1 MFGAVKDIT
10 NSESLKEALVFSNI
24 ILRTQQEAS
33 IDGILVVD
41 EKGGILSFNQR
52 FVDMWG
58 IPTGVIESKSDDRAL
73 QSVMDKLKNPE
84 EFIRK
89 VQHLYANQQETSRDE
104 IALKDDRFFDRY
116 SAPMLGEDGKYYGR
130 VWYFRDIA
138 EHKRAV
144 EDLVKYKDHLE
155 ELAKD
160 RTRG

>member
-1 MFGAVKDIT
+1 M
-10 NSESLKEALVFSNI
+10 N
-24 ILRTQQEAS
+24 
-33 IDGILVVD
+33 
-41 EKGGILSFNQR
+41 
-52 FVDMWG
+52 
-58 IPTGVIESKSDDRAL
+58 
-73 QSVMDKLKNPE
+73 KLTDPE

-104 IALKDDRFFDRY
+104 ITLKGDRFFDRY
-116 SAPMLGEDGKYYGR
+116 SVPMLGEDGKYYGR
-130 VWYFRDIA
+130 VWYFRDIT